1 LLSIQENNLH
11 EVVLEERKLLFHI
24 PSTSIFE
31 CDPLTQGI
39 LDALRSGEHTPDT
52 LESTLSGDFASES
65 IRSALNDLQSLAL
78 VTANAVDTG
87 VKTFEPLELKQIP
100 LTTVVLNINTGC
112 NLSCTYCYKED
123 LDTPQNQRKMNY
135 DTAVQSIE
143 MLINESP
150 NQERYNVVFF
160 GGEPLSNFAL
170 IKRVIDYAEKR
181 FQGLGK
187 KVDFSMTTNATLL
200 DEKTIDYLNAHRV
213 GIAVS
218 MDGPKAYHDR
228 NRITVGGQG
237 TYDTVEK
244 KVGLLLGKYNSRPV
258 GARVTLTTGVTD
270 VVAIWDHLFNV
281 IGFSEVGF
289 APVTSG
295 DIASY
300 NLQPEELGEVF
311 SGMKQLGER
320 YLDAALEN
328 RNIGFSNMHQLI
340 TDLHEGNNKAL
351 PCGAGVGMVAVDHEG
366 GVNLCHRFTGSELP
380 MLGTVTEGINK
391 PQINEFLNKRLD
403 KADTGCATCRIRNL
417 CAGGCYHESYARYG
431 DPVHPTYHYCDLMRD
446 WVDFGIRVYS
456 TIMEKN
462 PGFYDRYLAGRRA
475 G

>member
-1 LLSIQENNLH
+1 MLSIQENNLH

-39 LDALRSGEHTPDT
+39 LDALRSGEHTADT
-52 LESTLSGDFASES
+52 LESTLAGDFASES
-65 IRSALNDLQSLAL
+65 ITSALNDLQSLAL

-170 IKRVIDYAEKR
+170 IKRVIDYAEER

-380 MLGTVTEGINK
+380 LLGTVTEGINK

-403 KADTGCATCRIRNL
+403 KTDTGCATCRIRNL

>member
-1 LLSIQENNLH
+1 M
-11 EVVLEERKLLFHI
+11 
-24 PSTSIFE
+24 
-31 CDPLTQGI
+31 
-39 LDALRSGEHTPDT
+39 
-52 LESTLSGDFASES
+52 DF
-65 IRSALNDLQSLAL
+65 
-78 VTANAVDTG
+78 
-87 VKTFEPLELKQIP
+87 
-100 LTTVVLNINTGC
+100 
-112 NLSCTYCYKED
+112 
-123 LDTPQNQRKMNY
+123 

-170 IKRVIDYAEKR
+170 IQRVIDYAEKR
-181 FQGLGK
+181 FQELGK

-244 KVGLLLGKYNSRPV
+244 KVGLLLGKYNSRPI

-295 DIASY
+295 DIAAY
-300 NLQPEELGEVF
+300 NLQPEELSEVF
-311 SGMKQLGER
+311 SGMKQLGKR

-380 MLGTVTEGINK
+380 LLGTVTEGINK

-403 KADTGCATCRIRNL
+403 KTDTGCATCRIRNL